1 MRLALFQPIR
11 HSRALHKVP
20 SPHSLAPIHVAVVLF
35 GAVVTDATAQTAA
48 VAPAPASTAAP
59 AAAAAAMKPLGG
71 ERYQVGSIVVDRKAR
86 TLSVQ
91 GKLLRVDDAPLEY
104 LAVGRAGPK
113 AYESLLELDT
123 VGTEF
128 NLACILLGLD
138 KSERRSPD
146 FQFDRRPPEGPQVLI
161 DLEWQADGRTIRVPA
176 QDVLRIGEAPGSRN
190 KTAVPQSDWIY
201 IGSFDPEG
209 DTPYAADV
217 TGTIIGFVHDPA
229 SIIEHRE
236 GLGIGAYGS
245 IQGNSSVLPPVGSY
259 VRLVITVPEGSAKKK

>member
-1 MRLALFQPIR
+1 MRLALFHPIR
-11 HSRALHKVP
+11 RSRALHKVP
-20 SPHSLAPIHVAVVLF
+20 SLHSLAPIYVVVLF
-35 GAVVTDATAQTAA
+35 GALVTDATAQAPAA
-48 VAPAPASTAAP
+48 APASAPAP
-59 AAAAAAMKPLGG
+59 AAAAPAMKPLGG
-71 ERYQVGSIVVDRKAR
+71 ERYRIGSIIVDRKAR
-86 TLSVQ
+86 TFSVQ
-91 GKLLRVDDAPLEY
+91 GKLIHVDDAPLEY

-138 KSERRSPD
+138 KSERRSPE

-161 DLEWQADGRTIRVPA
+161 DLEWQADGKTIRVPA
-176 QDVLRIGEAPGSRN
+176 QDVLRIGEAPGSGN
-190 KTAVPQSDWIY
+190 KTAVPQSDWVY
-201 IGSFDPEG
+201 IGSIGPEG

-245 IQGNSSVLPPVGSY
+245 IQGNSGVLPPVGSD
-259 VRLVITVPEGSAKKK
+259 VRLVITVPEGNPRKN